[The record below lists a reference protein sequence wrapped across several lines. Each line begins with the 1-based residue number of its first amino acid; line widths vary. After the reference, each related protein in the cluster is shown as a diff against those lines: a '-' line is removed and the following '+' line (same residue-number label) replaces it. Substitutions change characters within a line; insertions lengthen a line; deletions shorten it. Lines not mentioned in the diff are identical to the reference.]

1 MAHSWLLVGWTLM
14 HTLQH
19 SCLVLSSNQLKHI
32 VLSIYL
38 SYWPKAQ
45 KLLFLL
51 TQRSPFHF
59 LPSLLPLRESWCL
72 IRALGSLEY
81 IWWRIRTYGRRCDP
95 QIRDLRWDV
104 WPSLV
109 PFFWGCSHSWV
120 FTHGKACGEVLPC
133 TWTYKDDGFTLCR
146 SGRGSYNY
154 VRGDLCL

>member
-1 MAHSWLLVGWTLM
+1 M

-81 IWWRIRTYGRRCDP
+81 IWWRIRTYGRRCNP
-95 QIRDLRWDV
+95 QIRDLRWDD

-109 PFFWGCSHSWV
+109 PFFWDV
-120 FTHGKACGEVLPC
+120 PTHGYLPMVKHVVRFYHAPEHTKMMGLPC
-133 TWTYKDDGFTLCR
+133 VEVAGFLQLCERRLMSISRYKIPSTLKE
-146 SGRGSYNY
+146 
-154 VRGDLCL
+154 